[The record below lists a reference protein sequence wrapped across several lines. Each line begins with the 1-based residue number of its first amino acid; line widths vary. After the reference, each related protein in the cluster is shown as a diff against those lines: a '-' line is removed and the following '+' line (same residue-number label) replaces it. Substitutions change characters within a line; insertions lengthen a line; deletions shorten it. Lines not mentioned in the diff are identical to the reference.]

1 MVLISSQTEKQKH
14 ARWTMLLVV
23 MIMTFC
29 LSQRAGFVTSCS
41 IIVSQQAEQDHPVL
55 TQDECDSAVHL
66 LQWFAGSL
74 DAAIFTLVLTL
85 LLVVSFSSYA
95 VQFVPFIAPRA
106 PPLRRHL
113 LFCVF
118 RE

>member
-1 MVLISSQTEKQKH
+1 MVLISSQTKKQKY

-41 IIVSQQAEQDHPVL
+41 INASQQAQQELPVL
-55 TQDECDSAVHL
+55 TLDECDSAVHL
-66 LQWFAGSL
+66 LQWFAASL
-74 DAAIFTLVLTL
+74 DAALFTLLLTL
-85 LLVVSFSSYA
+85 LLVVCFSSYA
-95 VQFVPFIAPRA
+95 VQFVPFTAPRA

-113 LFCVF
+113 VFCVF